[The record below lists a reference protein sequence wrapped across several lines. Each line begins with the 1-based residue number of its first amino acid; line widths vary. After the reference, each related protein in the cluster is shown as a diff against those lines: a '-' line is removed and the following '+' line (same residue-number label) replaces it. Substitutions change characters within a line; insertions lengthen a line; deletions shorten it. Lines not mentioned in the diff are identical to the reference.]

1 MNEISHQNTKMK
13 KILLSLATAVTATFV
28 ASAQTVINP
37 ANFPGDV
44 TQTGNI
50 INIIDDITLS
60 SGEYI
65 LDSTTFVNPGVTLTI
80 NPGVVVRGQP
90 AEDPLPPGSLVV
102 SRGGFINA
110 NGLQIAPI
118 IFTTAAD
125 TNRGRWQLGDTFL
138 DADPI
143 NSPLPPVA
151 DPGVGDIANVNLWGA
166 VTLLGYAPTNRGTE
180 DTGVAG
186 EAFVEGFGLTSEQVT
201 YGGSLP
207 NDSSGSLSYV
217 SIRHSGRTIVEGD
230 EQQGLTLGGVGAG
243 TLLENIDIYCSGD
256 DGIEIFG
263 GTANLKNVIISYVND
278 DGFDLDQ
285 GWTGNVQ
292 FLFILASNI
301 ADASGLVTSDECGE
315 WDGQDGVDDTTAAI
329 TTAITDFEAAV
340 TALDANPADPTAQ
353 ANFTAAQLALEALT
367 EQDALTTTGQPF
379 MAPTIY
385 NMTVFA
391 EGAAGSLEIDAAF
404 GGNVYNSILFGINRF
419 DIEDE
424 TSANPILEGFP
435 SASPAD
441 RLLAGSLNI
450 NGVSFVGLSGTT
462 AASISDTSF
471 AEAVMTNNTAVALN
485 STSNTFSTAA
495 NPFFFGLQTGGVF
508 NTQETAN
515 GINPVPLTGVG
526 NAVPTVGAFFDSAE
540 FRGAFPPN
548 GTAIIFTTGWS
559 ALNVRGILVDAG
571 NGANIL

>member
-1 MNEISHQNTKMK
+1 MRQT
-13 KILLSLATAVTATFV
+13 LSNLVVV
-28 ASAQTVINP
+28 AAIASTVSAQTVINP
-37 ANFPGDV
+37 ANFPGSV
-44 TQTGNI
+44 TQTGNV
-50 INIIDDITLS
+50 INIVDDITLTSNVIGGNIDLPS
-60 SGEYI
+60 STYI
-65 LDSTTFVNPGVTLTI
+65 LDSTTFVNPGVVLTI
-80 NPGVVVRGQP
+80 DPGVVVRGQP
-90 AEDPLPPGSLVV
+90 GESALPPGSLVV

-110 NGLQIAPI
+110 NGLQTAPI

-125 TNRGRWQLGDTFL
+125 TNRGRWSSGETFL

-143 NSPLPPVA
+143 ENPLPPVA
-151 DPGVGDIANVNLWGA
+151 DPGIGDVPNVNLWGA

-180 DTGVAG
+180 DTGIAG
-186 EAFVEGFGLTSEQVT
+186 EAFVEGFGLTTEQVI

-207 NDSSGSLSYV
+207 NDSSGSISYV

-243 TLLENIDIYCSGD
+243 TRLENIDIYCSGD

-263 GTANLKNVIISYVND
+263 GTANLKNIIISYVND

-285 GWTGNVQ
+285 GWTGNAQ

-301 ADASGLVTSDECGE
+301 TDGSGLVTSDECGE
-315 WDGQDGVDDTTAAI
+315 WDGQDGVDDTTAEI
-329 TTAITDFEAAV
+329 TAAVAEFNAALDNIDNDPARFEAAQQ
-340 TALDANPADPTAQ
+340 ALD
-353 ANFTAAQLALEALT
+353 ALT
-367 EQDALTTTGQPF
+367 EQDGLTTTGQPF

-404 GGNVYNSILFGINRF
+404 GGNIFNSILFGINRF

-424 TSANPILEGFP
+424 TSANPILNGFS

-450 NGVSFVGLSGTT
+450 DGVSFVGLPGET
-462 AASISDTSF
+462 AASVSDTTF
-471 AEAVMTNNTAVALN
+471 AQGVIENNNSIALN
-485 STSNTFSTAA
+485 SNTNTFTDAA
-495 NPFFFGLQTGGVF
+495 NPFFFGAAAGGLF

-515 GINPVPLTGVG
+515 GINPVPLAGATSNV
-526 NAVPTVGAFFDSAE
+526 VPTVGAFFDNAPY
-540 FRGAFPPN
+540 RGAFPQD
-548 GTAIIFTTGWS
+548 GTAVIFTTGWS

-571 NGANIL
+571 NGADVL